1 MPQLD
6 PTWFVSQF
14 FWLCICFGMLYFVV
28 SKFLAPQMTKILE
41 TRQHKIDAYINK
53 AQSFKDEAEKSLKE
67 YESAL
72 KKAKD
77 KVDNQIATQQK
88 DLEKLID
95 DKNQE
100 VTDKINQEVKKTQDF
115 VLKAKKSALDK
126 IDEIASDLSKEI
138 IKKLDV

>member
-6 PTWFVSQF
+6 PTWFVSQL

-28 SKFLAPQMTKILE
+28 SKFLAPQMTRIFE
-41 TRQHKIDAYINK
+41 ARQHKIDAYINK
-53 AQSFKDEAEKSLKE
+53 AQSFKNEAEESLKE

-77 KVDNQIATQQK
+77 KVDNQILTQQK

-100 VTDKINQEVKKTQDF
+100 VSLKINQEIQKTQDF
-115 VLKAKKSALDK
+115 VLKAKKQALDK